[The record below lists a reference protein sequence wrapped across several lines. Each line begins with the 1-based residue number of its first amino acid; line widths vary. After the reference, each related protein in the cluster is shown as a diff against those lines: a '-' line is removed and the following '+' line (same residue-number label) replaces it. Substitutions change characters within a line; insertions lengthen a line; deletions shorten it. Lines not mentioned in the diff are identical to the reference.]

1 MTHTVAFSKRP
12 SFRSALYSSAAA
24 LVLAMNAASVFAAED
39 TQIAAAPAATSAQGV
54 EEVVVTARR
63 REEDVQTVP
72 IPVTVLNAGLVA
84 DAGAFNVNRLKELIP
99 SVQFYS
105 SNPRNSALN
114 IRGLGSPFGLTND
127 GLEQGVG
134 LYIDGVYYARPAAAA
149 LDFIDVQQ
157 VEVLRGP
164 QGTLYGKN
172 TTAGAVNVTTK
183 KPLFTPETDVELSY
197 GNYGFVQAKAS
208 VTGPITDNIAARLSF
223 SGTQRDGF
231 VRNVRTQDDINDLNN
246 LGFRGQVL
254 YQASDKLNVIL
265 AGDFTRQRPEGYAQ
279 LVTRVVPTVRAANR
293 QFNNIIADLGYVL
306 PSTNAFN
313 RVTDTDTPWRSNQ
326 DMGGASITFNWDVGV
341 GTLTSISA
349 WRFWTWDPSNDRDF
363 IGLPITTISAGTSK
377 QKQFSQEVR
386 YTGDIS
392 DSLNFVV
399 GGFLFRQNIDS
410 DPVQTQEQGSAAAR
424 FLLAPSAN
432 ANTPGL
438 LTGYGQR
445 TTVFSQFDTAAAFGQ
460 LEWKITDKLRVLPGL
475 RVNYDRKSVNYDNQV
490 YGGLQTT
497 NAALI
502 TLQRSILAPQSY
514 AADIADTNVAYQG
527 TVAYAVT
534 GAVNAYA
541 TYAKSYKSV
550 GLNTAGVPNDAAGNP
565 ALSAASV
572 RPENVNH
579 FELGLKSEPF
589 QGVTVNVAV
598 FQTDVKDFQAQV
610 MNASVGVLRGYLANA
625 KKVRV
630 RGAELDASAQLN
642 EHFSLNGA
650 LTYTDGKYVSFA
662 DAPPPIE
669 LTGGPTVSDA
679 SGTPLPGI
687 SKWSGSI
694 TGEYVTPGNLLGRD
708 GDIFAAVDFSART
721 KFSSSATYSA
731 YMNVAGYGL
740 ANARLGFRAKDGWDA
755 FLWVRNLTDQHY
767 YEQLAAASGGTGLIV
782 GQPGD
787 PRTFGITVR
796 AHF

>member
-1 MTHTVAFSKRP
+1 MST
-12 SFRSALYSSAAA
+12 FRKVYAAA
-24 LVLAMNAASVFAAED
+24 LLSGAASIALASSSFAGD
-39 TQIAAAPAATSAQGV
+39 TGGEIQLAAAAASAPAPTV

-63 REEDVQTVP
+63 REEDAQAVP
-72 IPVTVLNAGLVA
+72 IPLTVLSASTVA
-84 DAGAFNVNRLKELIP
+84 DSGAFNVNRLKELIP

-114 IRGLGSPFGLTND
+114 IRGLGAPFGLTND
-127 GLEQGVG
+127 GLEPGVG

-157 VEVLRGP
+157 IEVLRGP

-172 TTAGAVNVTTK
+172 TTAGAVNITTK
-183 KPLFTPETDVELSY
+183 KPQFSPETDVELSY
-197 GNYGFVQAKAS
+197 GNYGFLQAKAS
-208 VTGPITDNIAARLSF
+208 VTGPLSEKIAARLSF
-223 SGTQRDGF
+223 SGTQRDG
-231 VRNVRTQDDINDLNN
+231 VVYNVKTQDDVNDLNN

-254 YQASDKLNVIL
+254 FEAADGLAVVV
-265 AGDFTRQRPEGYAQ
+265 AGDFTKQRAEGYAQ
-279 LVTRVVPTVRAANR
+279 MPTRIAPTLRAANR

-313 RVTDTDTPWRSNQ
+313 RITDTDTPWRSNQ
-326 DMGGASITFNWDVGV
+326 DMGGASLTVDWKLGA

-377 QKQFSQEVR
+377 QKQYSQELR
-386 YTGDIS
+386 YSGDIS

-399 GGFLFRQNIDS
+399 GGFLFRQKISS
-410 DPVQTQEQGSAAAR
+410 DPVQKQEQGSAAAR

-438 LTGYGQR
+438 LTGYGQN
-445 TTVFSQFDTAAAFGQ
+445 TYVDSGSDSAAVFGQ
-460 LEWKITDKLRVLPGL
+460 VEWKITDKLRVMPGV
-475 RVNYDRKSVNYDNQV
+475 RVNYDRKSVDYDNQI

-497 NAALI
+497 NAALVA
-502 TLQRSILAPQSY
+502 LQRSILAPQKYS
-514 AADIADTNVAYQG
+514 ANVKDTNVSEQG
-527 TVAYAVT
+527 TISYAFT
-534 GAVNAYA
+534 SDINAYG

-550 GLNTAGVPNDAAGNP
+550 GLNTAGVPADAAGNP
-565 ALSAASV
+565 ALSAATV
-572 RPENVNH
+572 KPENVDH
-579 FELGLKSEPF
+579 FEIGLKTRPF
-589 QGVTVNVAV
+589 TGVTANLALY
-598 FQTDVKDFQAQV
+598 QTTIGNFQAQV
-610 MNASVGVLRGYLANA
+610 TNSAVGVLRGYLANA
-625 KKVRV
+625 QKVRV
-630 RGAELDASAQLN
+630 RGAEFESSAQFN
-642 EHFSLNGA
+642 EHFSLNFS
-650 LTYTDGKYVSFA
+650 LSYTDGKYVSFV

-669 LTGGPTVSDA
+669 LTGGPSAVDA
-679 SGTPLPGI
+679 SGTVLPGI

-694 TGEYVTPGNLLGRD
+694 SGEYVTPAKLFGRD
-708 GDIFAAVDFSART
+708 GDVFGALDFSART

-731 YMNVAGYGL
+731 YMNVPGYGI
-740 ANARLGFRAKDGWDA
+740 ANARVGFRAKDGWDA
-755 FLWVRNLTDQHY
+755 ILWVRNLANQNY

-787 PRTFGITVR
+787 PRTFGLTVR